1 MLVDRAWEKEHGI
14 KRQVNIDESLV
25 IESFQGYRDRS
36 ILFFTT
42 SDTEIHRVIIPSNHL
57 KVHEK
62 GWLLSDIISSLWFSV
77 TLWFIDCFFTT
88 SDTEIHRVIIPSNP
102 LKVHEKGWLLS
113 DIISSL
119 WFSVTL
125 WFIDCFFTTS
135 DTEIHRRII
144 PKRKSGSIK
153 FCIFHKLGY
162 TLLRCYFRP
171 TRVYFLPES
180 KSSYPCRMCGMN
192 PHPQPTPAPSRG
204 AAQKGRG
211 ELKSSQII

>member
-88 SDTEIHRVIIPSNP
+88 SDTEIHRI
-102 LKVHEKGWLLS
+102 
-113 DIISSL
+113 
-119 WFSVTL
+119 
-125 WFIDCFFTTS
+125 
-135 DTEIHRRII
+135 II

-171 TRVYFLPES
+171 TRVYFLRES